1 MGRSGLKNQR
11 RDMSYRIYMTHS
23 TSMLKGLIGLIL
35 LTGILLLT
43 PKHAY
48 PFDYLKFALGVGS
61 GYVIHEAAHQAVAEV
76 NGTPFKWQKGFGST
90 WVTSNN
96 TSDSERYELASAGL
110 GSQVLS
116 SEIIL
121 NTKKIPKD
129 SEYVIG
135 ILTFNVL
142 NALLYVVSDGIMNPN
157 DNYGDIEMMDKAG
170 LDREYVNTFLIVH
183 SLFTIYRAY
192 YKTDIPAYMTISKNE
207 IKVGVTI
214 LRW

>member
-1 MGRSGLKNQR
+1 MKRSGLKNHR
-11 RDMSYRIYMTHS
+11 RNMSCRTYMTYS
-23 TSMLKGLIGLIL
+23 SSMLKGLISLLL
-35 LTGILLLT
+35 LTVIILLT

-61 GYVIHEAAHQAVAEV
+61 GYVIHEASHQAVAEV
-76 NGTPFKWQKGFGST
+76 NGTPFKWKKGFGST

-96 TSDSERYELASAGL
+96 TSESERYELASAGL

-121 NTKKIPKD
+121 NSKSIPKD

-135 ILTFNVL
+135 ILTFNVV
-142 NALLYVVSDGIMNPN
+142 NALLYVVSDGIMKPH

-170 LDREYVNTFLIVH
+170 LDRDYVCTFLVVH
-183 SLFTIYRAY
+183 SLYTIYRAY
-192 YKTDIPAYMTISKNE
+192 YKTDIPAYMTMSKNE

>member
-1 MGRSGLKNQR
+1 MKRSGLKNQR
-11 RDMSYRIYMTHS
+11 RNMSYAAYMTYS
-23 TSMLKGLIGLIL
+23 SSMLKGLISSIL

-61 GYVIHEAAHQAVAEV
+61 GYVIHEAAHQVVAEV

-90 WVTSNN
+90 WVTSTN
-96 TSDSERYELASAGL
+96 TSDSERVELASAGL

-116 SEIIL
+116 TEVIL
-121 NTKKIPKD
+121 NIKDIPKD
-129 SEYVIG
+129 DEYVIG

-142 NALLYVVSDGIMNPN
+142 NAILYVISDGIINPN

-192 YKTDIPAYMTISKNE
+192 YKTDIPVYMTMSKNE

-214 LRW
+214 LKW

>member
-1 MGRSGLKNQR
+1 MKRSGLRNHR
-11 RDMSYRIYMTHS
+11 RNTSYRTYMTYS
-23 TSMLKGLIGLIL
+23 SPMLKGLISLLL
-35 LTGILLLT
+35 LTCIILLT

-76 NGTPFKWQKGFGST
+76 NGTPFKWKKGFGST

-110 GSQVLS
+110 GSQILS

-121 NTKKIPKD
+121 NSKSIPKD

-142 NALLYVVSDGIMNPN
+142 NALLYVVSDGVMNPH

-170 LDREYVNTFLIVH
+170 LDRDYVGTFLVVH
-183 SLFTIYRAY
+183 SLYTIYRAY
-192 YKTDIPAYMTISKNE
+192 YKTDIPAYMTMSKNE